1 MSSFFIKTIGRD
13 ANGRMVRKTV
23 TAKTRA
29 EVVRKL
35 RKLQRQLD
43 DGLPAPDTTLTV
55 AQLLNR
61 WHEDVLRH
69 QVAPSA
75 AFNYRAVADRYIVPT
90 LGSRKV
96 ASRAAVR
103 CHQVSTALRLRVCSL
118 TAGRI
123 RGCSRGRSR

>member
-1 MSSFFIKTIGRD
+1 MAGFRGNGEGSIYQRSADGLWLGVQTIGRD

-29 EVVRKL
+29 DVVRKL

-61 WHEDVLRH
+61 WHDDVLRH

-75 AFNYRAVADRYIVPT
+75 AFNYKSVADRHIVPS
-90 LGSRKV
+90 LGSKRV
-96 ASRAAVR
+96 ASLTSADID
-103 CHQVSTALRLRVCSL
+103 RLL
-118 TAGRI
+118 
-123 RGCSRGRSR
+123 